1 MPSWIEEISIVDGPA
16 FIAPFAAT
24 IALVVFLF
32 LPGPGV
38 RRSARAQLTT
48 TAVAGLVGGIGGA
61 LAVWL
66 VSDVVDAFG
75 VSLSW
80 TIRIADALAF
90 AGLGIAVANFWGTRW
105 QRKAA
110 AFLTSGLLAL
120 SLSLVFNVDFAQYPR
135 LGDALATTY
144 SEDAELPRR
153 VADPVP
159 VEEWT
164 APEDLPERG
173 SVGKV
178 DIPATESGFPAR
190 GAYVYLPPAAYAAEP
205 PALPVVVAMAGQPG
219 EPADIFR
226 AGQVDRILDAVA
238 ADHDGLAPIV
248 VVPDQ
253 LGDPTVNPMCLDGP
267 YGDSETYL
275 TVDVPDWI
283 RSSLNVSD
291 DPADWTVTGF
301 SQGGTCSLQLAAA
314 HPELFG
320 ALLDIAGEE
329 APSLGSVE
337 ETIERG
343 FGGDEDAYRAATPA
357 AILQANAPYEDSVA
371 LFAAGERDRKYSA
384 SMRTVS
390 ALAAEAGMAVTVL
403 VSPGT
408 AHDWNTARYGLR
420 EGFAQLL
427 PRWGIDG

>member
-1 MPSWIEEISIVDGPA
+1 
-16 FIAPFAAT
+16 
-24 IALVVFLF
+24 
-32 LPGPGV
+32 
-38 RRSARAQLTT
+38 
-48 TAVAGLVGGIGGA
+48 
-61 LAVWL
+61 
-66 VSDVVDAFG
+66 
-75 VSLSW
+75 
-80 TIRIADALAF
+80 
-90 AGLGIAVANFWGTRW
+90 
-105 QRKAA
+105 
-110 AFLTSGLLAL
+110 
-120 SLSLVFNVDFAQYPR
+120 
-135 LGDALATTY
+135 
-144 SEDAELPRR
+144 
-153 VADPVP
+153 
-159 VEEWT
+159 
-164 APEDLPERG
+164 
-173 SVGKV
+173 VGKV

-190 GAYVYLPPAAYAAEP
+190 GAYVYLPPAAFAAEP

-226 AGQVDRILDAVA
+226 AGQVDRILDEVA
-238 ADHDGLAPIV
+238 AEHDGLAPIV

-267 YGDSETYL
+267 YGASETYL

-283 RSSLNVSD
+283 RASLNVSE
-291 DPADWTVTGF
+291 DPADWAVTGF

-329 APSLGSVE
+329 APSLGTVE

-343 FGGDEDAYRAATPA
+343 FGGDADAYRAATPE
-357 AILQANAPYEDSVA
+357 AILAANAPYEDSVA
-371 LFAAGERDRKYSA
+371 LFAAGEHDRKYSA
-384 SMRTVS
+384 SMRAMS

-420 EGFAQLL
+420 EGFARLL